1 MLSLKFADHFP
12 LPAHTGS
19 MIDEQKSTTGS
30 GYWLLAVGSA
40 GSHAPRPRFTVHVFL
55 SPCSLVPSFPVSLL
69 HSFTSSPVTSVPAFL
84 TTGHCSLTTGLPAF
98 LTTNHYPPI
107 TVFLTTNHYPPT
119 AAFLAPLLPAPC
131 SLAPCSPRSLAP
143 CSPRSLASRF
153 SPTPRHLQTH
163 PPIVSDPHPPMPF
176 CETVKLWNC
185 GTFRIRGL
193 RPQFHSFTDSQFHS
207 FGF

>member
-98 LTTNHYPPI
+98 LTTNHYPP
-107 TVFLTTNHYPPT
+107 T
-119 AAFLAPLLPAPC
+119 AAFLAPLLPAF
-131 SLAPCSPRSLAP
+131 SLPCSPLPAPLLPAPLAP
-143 CSPRSLASRF
+143 LLPAF
-153 SPTPRHLQTH
+153 
-163 PPIVSDPHPPMPF
+163 PPPP
-176 CETVKLWNC
+176 
-185 GTFRIRGL
+185 GTFR
-193 RPQFHSFTDSQFHS
+193 PTPPSFPTPTPPCRFVKL
-207 FGF
+207 

>member
-119 AAFLAPLLPAPC
+119 AAFLAPLLPAF
-131 SLAPCSPRSLAP
+131 SLPCSPLPAPLLPAPLAP
-143 CSPRSLASRF
+143 LLPAF
-153 SPTPRHLQTH
+153 
-163 PPIVSDPHPPMPF
+163 PPPP
-176 CETVKLWNC
+176 
-185 GTFRIRGL
+185 GTFR
-193 RPQFHSFTDSQFHS
+193 PTPPSFPTPTPPCRFVKL
-207 FGF
+207 